1 MSDTKTTVTVT
12 LPVNIKERL
21 EGLARTTLRSEEG
34 IAADAISSYV
44 ELQEW
49 QLAKIQRGIKQADA
63 GEFAEDE
70 EVAAV
75 FARWMN
81 AS

>member
-1 MSDTKTTVTVT
+1 MSDTKTTMTVT

-21 EGLARTTLRSEEG
+21 QGLARTTARSEEG
-34 IAADAISSYV
+34 LAADAISSYV

-49 QLAKIQRGIKQADA
+49 QLEKIQHGVRQADA
-63 GEFAEDE
+63 GEFADDE

-75 FARWMN
+75 FAR
-81 AS
+81 